1 MRLEKVMIGK
11 YDKSVLLTYISAV
24 SAVVGCAAAMQAAF
38 TIAIICLV
46 LSGVCDMFDGKVAR
60 MCERDE
66 TGKAFG
72 VQIDSLADV
81 VAFLILPSIYGYVLT
96 FSLPQWSRAVF
107 VLYVLTGL
115 IRLAW
120 FNVHASLD
128 KPVAYYTGLPVT
140 SAAIIF
146 PLVHLLGFFLPQE
159 AMPVFVTA
167 TAAAMAVLFV
177 ARVRVPKFT
186 GAWYIVCSA
195 AAVLLIAAFVVLRC
209 LQV

>member
-1 MRLEKVMIGK
+1 MEKVLIGK

-24 SAVVGCAAAMQAAF
+24 SAVIGCAAAMQAAF
-38 TIAIICLV
+38 TTAIVCLV

-60 MCERDE
+60 MCQRDD

-81 VAFLILPSIYGYVLT
+81 VAFLVLPSVYGSVMT
-96 FSLPQWSRAVF
+96 ISLPHWSKSVF
-107 VLYVLTGL
+107 ILYILTGL

-120 FNVHASLD
+120 FNVHATLD
-128 KPVAYYTGLPVT
+128 KPVEFYTGLPVT

-146 PLVHLLGFFLPQE
+146 PLLHLIGFFIPHEIMHAL
-159 AMPVFVTA
+159 VTA

-186 GAWYIVCSA
+186 GAWYVVCSV
-195 AAVLLIAAFVVLRC
+195 AAVLLIAAFVILRC
-209 LQV
+209 VRL